1 MGLRLLDHIRSME
14 DKVMKVKVG
23 DTIKIVEMKD
33 EPTYADRIGKVE
45 FIDSLN
51 QIHGTWGGC
60 AIIPEVDSFIIIK
73 EV

>member
-1 MGLRLLDHIRSME
+1 ME
-14 DKVMKVKVG
+14 GKVTEVKVR

-33 EPTYADRIGKVE
+33 EPDYAGRIGKVE